1 MLVLPNIT
9 MEPLNLRK
17 INKWTTICEKR
28 TVKCDIGI
36 AQYDNRI
43 IKCEKKKKGNH
54 LMCEKKTVK
63 CDV

>member
-43 IKCEKKKKGNH
+43 IKCEKKIRESPNVRKKN
-54 LMCEKKTVK
+54 C
-63 CDV
+63 